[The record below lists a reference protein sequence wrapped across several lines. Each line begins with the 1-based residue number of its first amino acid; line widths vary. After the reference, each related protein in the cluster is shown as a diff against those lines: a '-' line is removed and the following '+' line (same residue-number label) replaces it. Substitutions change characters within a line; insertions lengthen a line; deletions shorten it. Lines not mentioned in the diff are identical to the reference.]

1 VSGSR
6 TSLSGWLARMG
17 FVDVPRAERELAAL
31 GITGQGIAGEGDPL
45 LAALARA
52 ADPDLALAGLAQVA
66 ERDPGLIEALASD
79 QAFRIRLTAAL
90 GVSKALADHLARHP
104 ADSAL
109 LRGQEA
115 GRRPTAK
122 MIREEFLRAV
132 AADPADAEPRAG
144 QLAEPAEPP
153 APRRAVT
160 APSTAKGPTAKGPT
174 AKVSTTAAS
183 TAKVSTA
190 GGSTAAANAQRTDPA
205 ERLAAAY
212 HRRLLHLAARDVTGA
227 ATVDEV
233 AAELADLA
241 DGVLEAGLA
250 IARAEL
256 PPDAVPVRFAVVAMG
271 KCGARELNY
280 ASDIDVI
287 FVAEPYRAASP
298 APDGQAPDGQ
308 APDGQAP
315 GGQAPGGQPAAGQ
328 PEDAALKTATRLAA
342 GLIRACERTT
352 PEGALFPVDPNL
364 RPEGRQGPLVRT
376 LASHLAYY
384 DRWAKTW
391 EFQAL
396 LKARPAAGDLVLGKQ
411 YADSV
416 APLVWQASQREHF
429 VEDVQAMR
437 RRVIDTLPKNMA
449 GRELKLGPGG
459 LRDIEF
465 AVQLLQLVHGRSNE
479 RLRVPATLPALA
491 ALADEGYVA
500 RADAEDLG
508 QAYRFLR
515 QTEHLLQLYQL
526 RRTHTLPTDPT
537 VLRRL
542 GRALGTGPRPLLPN
556 VRLVPPGPRVTVPA
570 VPGPV
575 LTGPVLTGPVL
586 TGPVLT
592 GPVPSGVRTA
602 LPPEEA
608 FTEAWSRTAQRVRR
622 LHEKLFYRPLLDAVA
637 KLPSSA
643 ARLTPEAA
651 RARLEALGYRDPAG
665 ALRHIEALTS
675 GLRRRAAIQR
685 TLLPVLLG
693 WFADAA
699 EPDAG
704 LLAFRQVSEALGDSP
719 WFLRLLRD
727 ETKAAERMACVLASS
742 RYATGLL
749 LRAPEAVALFA
760 DDAELVPKTVDV
772 LRAEMTA
779 AARRYE
785 GDAEQAAVAVR
796 SLRRRELF
804 RVAAADVLGR
814 IGLAEAG
821 EALTAITA
829 ASLDAV
835 LAAAIAKVE
844 AELRGPLPTRFAVI
858 AMGRYGG
865 HECGYG
871 SDADVIFV
879 HEPRTGAG
887 GQGGQGGHGGQQADD
902 DRRASDAA
910 QAVGTELRRLLQIPA
925 PDPPLEVDADLR
937 PEGKQGPLVRSLGA
951 YEAYYARRAAV
962 WEWQALLRAEFAVG
976 DAELGAKF
984 VALADQYRYPAG
996 GLSDQAA
1003 REIRRIKARIEAERI
1018 PRATD
1023 RALHLKL
1030 GPGGLSDVE
1039 WTVQLLQ
1046 LRHGDAVA
1054 GLRTTRTLAALDAA
1068 VAAGLVQAADA
1079 AALRAAWRFAAR
1091 IRNAIMLVR
1100 GRPGD
1105 TLPARHDEL
1114 TAVARL
1120 LGYKP
1125 AVELADRDAR
1135 GGASS
1140 WSDTPAA
1147 ALEEEYRRTARRA
1160 RKVMDRLFY
1169 G

>member
-1 VSGSR
+1 VSGPR

-17 FVDVPRAERELAAL
+17 FSDVPTAERELAEV
-31 GITGQGIAGEGDPL
+31 GIAGEGHPL
-45 LAALARA
+45 LAATAQA
-52 ADPDLALAGLAQVA
+52 ADPDLALAGLTQVA
-66 ERDPGLIEALASD
+66 ARDPGLIGALSEDAEL
-79 QAFRIRLTAAL
+79 RTRLSTVL
-90 GVSKALADHLARHP
+90 GVSKAMADHLVRHP
-104 ADSAL
+104 EDIAV

-115 GRRPTAK
+115 SQRPDAK
-122 MIREEFLRAV
+122 TIRAEFLHAV
-132 AADPADAEPRAG
+132 AADPAAAEP
-144 QLAEPAEPP
+144 
-153 APRRAVT
+153 T
-160 APSTAKGPTAKGPT
+160 
-174 AKVSTTAAS
+174 
-183 TAKVSTA
+183 
-190 GGSTAAANAQRTDPA
+190 ANAVPQDTGLQATGPKDQRDPKDPV
-205 ERLAAAY
+205 ERLTACY
-212 HRRLLHLAARDVTGA
+212 HRRLLHLAARDLTGD

-233 AAELADLA
+233 AEELADLA
-241 DGVLEAGLA
+241 DGVLEAALA

-256 PPDAVPVRFAVVAMG
+256 PPDSAPVRFAVIAMG

-287 FVAEPYRAASP
+287 FVAEPYDHDAS
-298 APDGQAPDGQ
+298 
-308 APDGQAP
+308 
-315 GGQAPGGQPAAGQ
+315 GGEPTDEAG
-328 PEDAALKTATRLAA
+328 LKTASRLAA

-352 PEGALFPVDPNL
+352 PEGSLFPVDPNL
-364 RPEGRQGPLVRT
+364 RPEGRQGPLVRS
-376 LASHLAYY
+376 LASHLTYY

-396 LKARPAAGDLVLGKQ
+396 LKARPAAGDQALGKR
-411 YADSV
+411 YADAT
-416 APLVWQASQREHF
+416 APLVWEASRRENF

-437 RRVIDTLPKNMA
+437 RRVIDTLPKKMA

-465 AVQLLQLVHGRSNE
+465 AVQLLQLVHGRDDE
-479 RLRVPATLPALA
+479 RVRVPATLPALA
-491 ALADEGYVA
+491 ALADGGYVG
-500 RADAEDLG
+500 RADAEDLA

-515 QTEHLLQLYQL
+515 QTEHLLQIYQL
-526 RRTHTLPTDPT
+526 RRTHTLPTDPV

-542 GRALGTGPRPLLPN
+542 GRALGSTPRSIIPN
-556 VRLVPPGPRVTVPA
+556 VRVISSPPAAPSLGPRSAA
-570 VPGPV
+570 V
-575 LTGPVLTGPVL
+575 
-586 TGPVLT
+586 
-592 GPVPSGVRTA
+592 
-602 LPPEEA
+602 PPEEA
-608 FTEAWSRTAQRVRR
+608 FTEAWTKTAQHVRR

-637 KLPSSA
+637 KLPSGA

-704 LLAFRQVSEALGDSP
+704 LLAFRQVSEELGDSP

-727 ETKAAERMACVLASS
+727 ETKAAERMALVLASS

-760 DDAELVPKTVDV
+760 DDAELVPKTVDA
-772 LRAEMTA
+772 LRAEMMA
-779 AARRYE
+779 AARRHDV
-785 GDAEQAAVAVR
+785 DAEQASVAVR

-804 RVAAADVLGR
+804 RVAAANVLGL
-814 IGLAEAG
+814 IDLAQTG
-821 EALTAITA
+821 EALTAITT

-835 LAAAIAKVE
+835 LAATIAKVE
-844 AELRGPLPTRFAVI
+844 MGLGRPLPTRFAMI

-865 HECGYG
+865 HESGFG

-879 HEPRTGAG
+879 HDPLPGPDGAAG
-887 GQGGQGGHGGQQADD
+887 LGPEDE
-902 DRRASDAA
+902 RLASDAA
-910 QAVGTELRRLLQIPA
+910 QAVGIELRRLLQIPA
-925 PDPPLEVDADLR
+925 PEPPLLVDADLR
-937 PEGKQGPLVRSLGA
+937 PEGKQGPLVRSLA
-951 YEAYYARRAAV
+951 ACEAYYGRRAAS

-984 VALADQYRYPAG
+984 IALADKYRYPDG
-996 GLSDQAA
+996 GLADRAV
-1003 REIRRIKARIEAERI
+1003 REIRRIKARVEAERI
-1018 PRATD
+1018 PRGTD

-1046 LRHGDAVA
+1046 LHWSHAIH

-1068 VAAGLVQAADA
+1068 VDGGLVETSDA
-1079 AALRAAWRFAAR
+1079 AALRAAWSFAAR

-1105 TLPARHDEL
+1105 TLPAKRDEL

-1125 AVELADRDAR
+1125 TEPDPERR
-1135 GGASS
+1135 GPSGGPSS

-1147 ALEEEYRRTARRA
+1147 ALEEDYRRTGRRA
-1160 RKVMDRLFY
+1160 RQVMDRLFY

>member
-1 VSGSR
+1 MIFAFGPQVTAVFPGRSASRYTLISVSGAR

-17 FVDVPRAERELAAL
+17 FADVPRAERELAAL
-31 GITGQGIAGEGDPL
+31 GITREDHPV
-45 LAALARA
+45 LAALAQA
-52 ADPDLALAGLAQVA
+52 ADPDLALAGLARIA
-66 ERDPGLIEALASD
+66 ERDPGLVGTASEDPALRA
-79 QAFRIRLTAAL
+79 RLSAVL
-90 GVSKALADHLARHP
+90 GVSKAMADHLARHP
-104 ADSAL
+104 DDSAV
-109 LRGQEA
+109 LRGREA
-115 GRRPTAK
+115 SRRPEAK
-122 MIREEFLRAV
+122 TIREEFLRAV
-132 AADPADAEPRAG
+132 AADPDDAEPTAG
-144 QLAEPAEPP
+144 QVAAPARP
-153 APRRAVT
+153 APRPAV
-160 APSTAKGPTAKGPT
+160 G
-174 AKVSTTAAS
+174 AS
-183 TAKVSTA
+183 P
-190 GGSTAAANAQRTDPA
+190 DPA
-205 ERLAAAY
+205 GRLAAAY
-212 HRRLLHLAARDVTGA
+212 HRRLLHLAARDLTGD
-227 ATVDEV
+227 ATVEEV
-233 AAELADLA
+233 AEELADLA
-241 DGVLEAGLA
+241 DAVLEAALA

-256 PPDAVPVRFAVVAMG
+256 PPGSAPVRFAIVAMG

-287 FVAEPYRAASP
+287 FIAEPYRH
-298 APDGQAPDGQ
+298 
-308 APDGQAP
+308 
-315 GGQAPGGQPAAGQ
+315 
-328 PEDAALKTATRLAA
+328 DADSGEPTDEGAFKTATRLAT
-342 GLIRACERTT
+342 GLIRVCERTT
-352 PEGALFPVDPNL
+352 PEGPIFPVDPNL
-364 RPEGRQGPLVRT
+364 RPEGRQGPLVRS

-384 DRWAKTW
+384 ERWAKTW

-396 LKARPAAGDLVLGKQ
+396 LKARPAAGDLALGKQ
-411 YADSV
+411 YSGAV
-416 APLVWQASQREHF
+416 TPLVWQASQRENF

-465 AVQLLQLVHGRSNE
+465 AVQLLQLVHGRDDG

-491 ALADEGYVA
+491 ALADGGYVG
-500 RADAEDLG
+500 RDDAENLA

-526 RRTHTLPTDPT
+526 RRTHTLPTDPA

-542 GRALGTGPRPLLPN
+542 GRALGSNSRPVIPN
-556 VRLVPPGPRVTVPA
+556 VRVVSPGSPVPLRGLGSAAVPP
-570 VPGPV
+570 
-575 LTGPVLTGPVL
+575 
-586 TGPVLT
+586 
-592 GPVPSGVRTA
+592 
-602 LPPEEA
+602 EQA
-608 FTEAWSRTAQRVRR
+608 FTEAWTKTAQRVRR
-622 LHEKLFYRPLLDAVA
+622 LHEKLFYRPLLEAVA
-637 KLPSSA
+637 KLPHGA
-643 ARLTPEAA
+643 ARLTTEAA
-651 RARLEALGYRDPAG
+651 RVRLEALGYRDPAG

-727 ETKAAERMACVLASS
+727 ETKAAERMAFVLASS

-760 DDAELVPKTVDV
+760 DDAELTPKPVGA

-779 AARRYE
+779 AARRHD

-804 RVAAADVLGR
+804 RVAAANVLGL
-814 IGLAEAG
+814 IDLAQTG
-821 EALTAITA
+821 EALTAITT

-835 LAAAIAKVE
+835 LAATIAKVE
-844 AELRGPLPTRFAVI
+844 TELGGPLPTRFAMI

-865 HECGYG
+865 HESGFG

-879 HEPRTGAG
+879 HDPLPGPGGAG
-887 GQGGQGGHGGQQADD
+887 LDADGE
-902 DRRASDAA
+902 RRASDAA

-937 PEGKQGPLVRSLGA
+937 PEGKQGPLVRSLA
-951 YEAYYARRAAV
+951 ACAAYYARRAAP
-962 WEWQALLRAEFAVG
+962 WEAQALLRAEAAAG
-976 DAELGAKF
+976 DAELGARF
-984 VALADQYRYPAG
+984 IALADRYRYPDG
-996 GLSDQAA
+996 GLADQAV
-1003 REIRRIKARIEAERI
+1003 REIRRIKARVEAERI
-1018 PRATD
+1018 PRGTD
-1023 RALHLKL
+1023 RALHVKL
-1030 GPGGLSDVE
+1030 GPGGLADVE

-1046 LRHGDAVA
+1046 LHWSHAIH

-1068 VAAGLVQAADA
+1068 VDGGLVETSDA
-1079 AALRAAWRFAAR
+1079 AALRAAWSFAAR

-1105 TLPARHDEL
+1105 TLPAKHDEL

-1125 AVELADRDAR
+1125 TETDPDQP
-1135 GGASS
+1135 GHGASS

-1147 ALEEEYRRTARRA
+1147 ALEEDYRRTARRA

>member
-1 VSGSR
+1 
-6 TSLSGWLARMG
+6 MG
-17 FVDVPRAERELAAL
+17 FADVPRAERELAAL
-31 GITGQGIAGEGDPL
+31 GITSEDDAV
-45 LAALARA
+45 LAACAQA
-52 ADPDLALAGLAQVA
+52 ADPYLALAGLAQIA
-66 ERDPGLIEALASD
+66 ERDHGLINALSEDPALR
-79 QAFRIRLTAAL
+79 ARLCAVL
-90 GVSKALADHLARHP
+90 GVSKALADHLIRHP
-104 ADSAL
+104 ADLAV

-115 GRRPTAK
+115 SRRPDAK
-122 MIREEFLRAV
+122 AVRAEFLRAV
-132 AADPADAEPRAG
+132 AAEPDDAEPAAG
-144 QLAEPAEPP
+144 QAAPP
-153 APRRAVT
+153 DGAV
-160 APSTAKGPTAKGPT
+160 A
-174 AKVSTTAAS
+174 
-183 TAKVSTA
+183 
-190 GGSTAAANAQRTDPA
+190 DPVGA
-205 ERLAAAY
+205 LTAAY
-212 HRRLLHLAARDVTGA
+212 HRRLLHLAGRDLTA
-227 ATVDEV
+227 DATVDEV
-233 AAELADLA
+233 AEELADLA
-241 DGVLEAGLA
+241 DAVLEAALA

-256 PPDAVPVRFAVVAMG
+256 PADSAPVRFAVVAMG

-287 FVAEPYRAASP
+287 FVAEPHHH
-298 APDGQAPDGQ
+298 D
-308 APDGQAP
+308 
-315 GGQAPGGQPAAGQ
+315 AGNGE
-328 PEDAALKTATRLAA
+328 PTDEAALKTATRLAT

-352 PEGALFPVDPNL
+352 PEGSLFPVDPNL
-364 RPEGRQGPLVRT
+364 RPEGRQGPLVRS

-384 DRWAKTW
+384 ERWAKTW

-396 LKARPAAGDLVLGKQ
+396 LKARPAAGDLALGKR
-411 YADSV
+411 YAEAV
-416 APLVWQASQREHF
+416 TPLVWEASRRDNF

-437 RRVIDTLPKNMA
+437 RRVVDTLPKNMA

-465 AVQLLQLVHGRSNE
+465 AVQLLQLVHGRDDD
-479 RLRVPATLPALA
+479 RLRVPGTLPALA
-491 ALADEGYVA
+491 ALADGGYVG
-500 RADAEDLG
+500 RADADDLA

-515 QTEHLLQLYQL
+515 QSEHLLQLYQL
-526 RRTHTLPTDPT
+526 RRTHTLPTDQA

-542 GRALGTGPRPLLPN
+542 GRAIGSNSISLLPN
-556 VRLVPPGPRVTVPA
+556 VRVVPPGPPVSPRSLA
-570 VPGPV
+570 V
-575 LTGPVLTGPVL
+575 
-586 TGPVLT
+586 
-592 GPVPSGVRTA
+592 
-602 LPPEEA
+602 PPEEA
-608 FTEAWSRTAQRVRR
+608 FTEAWTKTAQRVRR

-637 KLPSSA
+637 KLPSGA

-727 ETKAAERMACVLASS
+727 ETKAAERMALVLASS

-760 DDAELVPKTVDV
+760 DDAELVPKQADA

-779 AARRYE
+779 AARRHD

-804 RVAAADVLGR
+804 RVAAANV
-814 IGLAEAG
+814 IGLIDLAQTG
-821 EALTAITA
+821 EALTAITT

-835 LAAAIAKVE
+835 LAATIAKVE
-844 AELRGPLPTRFAVI
+844 AELGAPMPTRFAI
-858 AMGRYGG
+858 IGMGRYGG
-865 HECGYG
+865 HESGFG

-879 HEPRTGAG
+879 HDPPAGRTESDSRGPS
-887 GQGGQGGHGGQQADD
+887 

-910 QAVGTELRRLLQIPA
+910 HAVATELRRLLQLPA
-925 PDPPLEVDADLR
+925 PDPPLLVDADLR

-951 YEAYYARRAAV
+951 YAAYYARRAAA
-962 WEWQALLRAEFAVG
+962 WESQALLRADFAVG
-976 DAELGAKF
+976 DAELGARF
-984 VALADQYRYPAG
+984 IALADKYRYPVG
-996 GLSDQAA
+996 GLKDQAA
-1003 REIRRIKARIEAERI
+1003 REIRRIKARVEAERV
-1018 PRATD
+1018 PRGTD

-1046 LRHGDAVA
+1046 LQHGHAVD
-1054 GLRTTRTLAALDAA
+1054 GLRTTRTLAALGAA
-1068 VAAGLVQAADA
+1068 VDAGLVDPFDA
-1079 AALRAAWRFAAR
+1079 AALRAAWCFAAR
-1091 IRNAIMLVR
+1091 IRDAIMLVR

-1105 TLPARHDEL
+1105 TLPAKHDEL

-1125 AVELADRDAR
+1125 TEPDPERTGH
-1135 GGASS
+1135 GGASF

-1147 ALEEEYRRTARRA
+1147 ALEEDYRRTGRRA
-1160 RKVMDRLFY
+1160 RQVMDRLFY

>member
-1 VSGSR
+1 VSGAR
-6 TSLSGWLARMG
+6 TSLSGWLARTG
-17 FVDVPRAERELAAL
+17 FADVPRAERELTAL
-31 GITGQGIAGEGDPL
+31 GITGQGIVADGHPL

-52 ADPDLALAGLAQVA
+52 ADPDLALAGLARVA
-66 ERDPGLIEALASD
+66 ERDPGLLEALAAD
-79 QAFRIRLTAAL
+79 QAFRIRLTAVL

-115 GRRPTAK
+115 GRRLDAK
-122 MIREEFLRAV
+122 AIREEFLRAV
-132 AADPADAEPRAG
+132 ATQADGSGPVGSGPVGSGQAG
-144 QLAEPAEPP
+144 
-153 APRRAVT
+153 
-160 APSTAKGPTAKGPT
+160 
-174 AKVSTTAAS
+174 
-183 TAKVSTA
+183 
-190 GGSTAAANAQRTDPA
+190 TDPVA
-205 ERLAAAY
+205 RLAAAY
-212 HRRLLHLAARDVTGA
+212 HGRLLHLAARDVTGA

-241 DGVLEAGLA
+241 DAVLEAALA

-256 PPDAVPVRFAVVAMG
+256 PPDAAPVRLAVVAMG

-287 FVAEPYRAASP
+287 FVAEPQHA
-298 APDGQAPDGQ
+298 
-308 APDGQAP
+308 
-315 GGQAPGGQPAAGQ
+315 GGQYAGEQHVSGQHVSGQHAGEQ
-328 PEDAALKTATRLAA
+328 HAGEPLEEAALKAATRLAA
-342 GLIRACERTT
+342 GLIRVCERTT
-352 PEGALFPVDPNL
+352 PEGTLFPVDPNL

-396 LKARPAAGDLVLGKQ
+396 LKARPAAGDLALGKR
-411 YADSV
+411 YADAV
-416 APLVWQASQREHF
+416 APLVWQASQRENF

-491 ALADEGYVA
+491 ALAEGGYVG

-526 RRTHTLPTDPT
+526 RRTHTLPTDPA

-542 GRALGTGPRPLLPN
+542 GRSLGGGPRPMLPN
-556 VRLVPPGPRVTVPA
+556 VRLVPPDPRGSAQLVRGSESDRP
-570 VPGPV
+570 
-575 LTGPVLTGPVL
+575 
-586 TGPVLT
+586 
-592 GPVPSGVRTA
+592 RTA
-602 LPPEEA
+602 IPPEEA
-608 FTEAWSRTAQRVRR
+608 FTEAWTRTAQRVRR
-622 LHEKLFYRPLLDAVA
+622 LHEKLFYRPLLEAVA

-760 DDAELVPKTVDV
+760 DDAELVPKAVDA
-772 LRAEMTA
+772 LRAEMMA
-779 AARRYE
+779 AARRYH

-804 RVAAADVLGR
+804 RVAAADVLGL

-821 EALTAITA
+821 EALTAITT

-835 LAAAIAKVE
+835 LAATIAKVE
-844 AELRGPLPTRFAVI
+844 MELRCPLPTRFAVI

-865 HECGYG
+865 HESGYG

-879 HEPRTGAG
+879 HEPRPGPGGPGREGREGGPGREGRESREAG
-887 GQGGQGGHGGQQADD
+887 PGREGRESREAGPGREGREGGKGWDA

-925 PDPPLEVDADLR
+925 PDPPLVVDADLR
-937 PEGKQGPLVRSLGA
+937 PEGKAGPLVRSLGA
-951 YEAYYARRAAV
+951 CEAYYARRAAA
-962 WEWQALLRAEFAVG
+962 WEWQALLRAEFVVG
-976 DAELGAKF
+976 DAELGARF
-984 VALADQYRYPAG
+984 VALADRYRYPAG

-1003 REIRRIKARIEAERI
+1003 REIRRIKARVEAERI

-1046 LRHGDAVA
+1046 LRHGDVVP

-1068 VAAGLVQAADA
+1068 VEAGLVPAADA
-1079 AALRAAWRFAAR
+1079 GALRAAWRFAAR
-1091 IRNAIMLVR
+1091 TRNAIMLVR

-1105 TLPARHDEL
+1105 TLPAKHDEL

-1125 AVELADRDAR
+1125 AGASSGQDGRDGR

-1147 ALEEEYRRTARRA
+1147 ALEEDYRRTARRA
-1160 RKVMDRLFY
+1160 RKVMERLFY

>member
-1 VSGSR
+1 V
-6 TSLSGWLARMG
+6 
-17 FVDVPRAERELAAL
+17 E
-31 GITGQGIAGEGDPL
+31 
-45 LAALARA
+45 
-52 ADPDLALAGLAQVA
+52 
-66 ERDPGLIEALASD
+66 
-79 QAFRIRLTAAL
+79 RLT
-90 GVSKALADHLARHP
+90 
-104 ADSAL
+104 
-109 LRGQEA
+109 
-115 GRRPTAK
+115 
-122 MIREEFLRAV
+122 
-132 AADPADAEPRAG
+132 
-144 QLAEPAEPP
+144 
-153 APRRAVT
+153 
-160 APSTAKGPTAKGPT
+160 
-174 AKVSTTAAS
+174 
-183 TAKVSTA
+183 
-190 GGSTAAANAQRTDPA
+190 
-205 ERLAAAY
+205 AAY
-212 HRRLLHLAARDVTGA
+212 HRRLLHLTARDLTGD

-233 AAELADLA
+233 AEELADLA
-241 DGVLEAGLA
+241 DLVLESALA

-256 PPDAVPVRFAVVAMG
+256 PPDSAPVRFAIVAMG

-287 FVAEPYRAASP
+287 FVAEPH
-298 APDGQAPDGQ
+298 QH
-308 APDGQAP
+308 
-315 GGQAPGGQPAAGQ
+315 
-328 PEDAALKTATRLAA
+328 DARSGEPTDEATLKTATRLAA

-352 PEGALFPVDPNL
+352 PEGSLFPVDPNL
-364 RPEGRQGPLVRT
+364 RPEGRQGPLVRS

-396 LKARPAAGDLVLGKQ
+396 LKARPAAGDAALGKR
-411 YADSV
+411 YADAV
-416 APLVWQASQREHF
+416 APLVWQVSRRDNF

-437 RRVIDTLPKNMA
+437 RRVVDTLPKNMA

-465 AVQLLQLVHGRSNE
+465 AVQLLQLVHGRDDD
-479 RLRVPATLPALA
+479 RVRVPATLPALA
-491 ALADEGYVA
+491 ALAEGGYVG
-500 RADAEDLG
+500 RTDAEDLA

-515 QTEHLLQLYQL
+515 RTEHLLQLYQL
-526 RRTHTLPTDPT
+526 RRTHTLPTDPA

-542 GRALGTGPRPLLPN
+542 GRALGSTSRPVIPN
-556 VRLVPPGPRVTVPA
+556 VRV
-570 VPGPV
+570 
-575 LTGPVLTGPVL
+575 
-586 TGPVLT
+586 
-592 GPVPSGVRTA
+592 VPSAPPMPLRGPGLRSTA
-602 LPPEEA
+602 VPPEEA
-608 FTEAWSRTAQRVRR
+608 FTEAWTKTAQRVRR
-622 LHEKLFYRPLLDAVA
+622 LHEKFFYRPLLDAVA
-637 KLPSSA
+637 RLPSGA

-675 GLRRRAAIQR
+675 GLRRRAEIQR

-760 DDAELVPKTVDV
+760 DDAELVPKPADV
-772 LRAEMTA
+772 LRAEMMA
-779 AARRYE
+779 ASRRHD
-785 GDAEQAAVAVR
+785 GDAEQASVAVR

-804 RVAAADVLGR
+804 RVAAANVLGLVD
-814 IGLAEAG
+814 LAQTG
-821 EALTAITA
+821 EALTAITTA
-829 ASLDAV
+829 TLGAV
-835 LAAAIAKVE
+835 LAATVAKVE
-844 AELRGPLPTRFAVI
+844 AELGRPLPTRFAMI

-865 HECGYG
+865 HESGFG
-871 SDADVIFV
+871 SDTDVIFV
-879 HEPRTGAG
+879 HDPLPGLTGPEG
-887 GQGGQGGHGGQQADD
+887 E
-902 DRRASDAA
+902 RLASDAA
-910 QAVGTELRRLLQIPA
+910 QAVATELRRLLQIPA
-925 PDPPLEVDADLR
+925 PDPPLVVDADLR
-937 PEGKQGPLVRSLGA
+937 PEGKQGPLVRSLAA
-951 YEAYYARRAAV
+951 YAAYYARRAAA

-976 DAELGAKF
+976 DAELGARF
-984 VALADQYRYPAG
+984 IALADKYRYPDG
-996 GLSDQAA
+996 GLADRAV
-1003 REIRRIKARIEAERI
+1003 REIRRIKARVEAERI
-1018 PRATD
+1018 PRGTD

-1046 LRHGDAVA
+1046 LHWSHAIR

-1068 VAAGLVQAADA
+1068 VGGGLVETSDA
-1079 AALRAAWRFAAR
+1079 AALRAAWNFAAR

-1105 TLPARHDEL
+1105 TLPAKHDEL

-1125 AVELADRDAR
+1125 TEPDQYHPRPS
-1135 GGASS
+1135 GPSS

-1147 ALEEEYRRTARRA
+1147 ALEEDYRRTGRRA
-1160 RKVMDRLFY
+1160 RQVMDRLFY

>member
-1 VSGSR
+1 
-6 TSLSGWLARMG
+6 MG
-17 FVDVPRAERELAAL
+17 FADVPRAERELAAL
-31 GITGQGIAGEGDPL
+31 GITSEDHPV
-45 LAALARA
+45 LAACAQA
-52 ADPDLALAGLAQVA
+52 ADPDLALVGLAQIA
-66 ERDPGLIEALASD
+66 ERDSGVLQALSEDPALR
-79 QAFRIRLTAAL
+79 ARLCAVL
-90 GVSKALADHLARHP
+90 GVSKALADHLIRHP
-104 ADSAL
+104 ADLAV

-115 GRRPTAK
+115 SRRIDAK
-122 MIREEFLRAV
+122 AVRAEFLRAV
-132 AADPADAEPRAG
+132 AADPDDAEPTAG
-144 QLAEPAEPP
+144 QVARPAD
-153 APRRAVT
+153 AIA
-160 APSTAKGPTAKGPT
+160 
-174 AKVSTTAAS
+174 
-183 TAKVSTA
+183 
-190 GGSTAAANAQRTDPA
+190 DPVGA
-205 ERLAAAY
+205 LTAAY
-212 HRRLLHLAARDVTGA
+212 HRRLLHLAGRDLTA
-227 ATVDEV
+227 DATVDEV
-233 AAELADLA
+233 AEDLADLA
-241 DGVLEAGLA
+241 DAVLEAALA

-256 PPDAVPVRFAVVAMG
+256 PPDSVPVRFAVVAMG

-287 FVAEPYRAASP
+287 FVAEPHHH
-298 APDGQAPDGQ
+298 D
-308 APDGQAP
+308 
-315 GGQAPGGQPAAGQ
+315 AGCGE
-328 PEDAALKTATRLAA
+328 PTDEAALKTATRLAT

-352 PEGALFPVDPNL
+352 PEGSLFPVDPNL
-364 RPEGRQGPLVRT
+364 RPEGRQGPLVRS

-384 DRWAKTW
+384 ERWAKTW

-396 LKARPAAGDLVLGKQ
+396 LKARPAAGDLALGKR
-411 YADSV
+411 YADAV
-416 APLVWQASQREHF
+416 TPLVWEASRRENF

-465 AVQLLQLVHGRSNE
+465 AVQLLQLVHGRDDD

-491 ALADEGYVA
+491 ALADGGYVA
-500 RADAEDLG
+500 RADADDLA

-515 QTEHLLQLYQL
+515 QSEHLLQLYQL
-526 RRTHTLPTDPT
+526 RRTHTLPTDQAI
-537 VLRRL
+537 LRRL
-542 GRALGTGPRPLLPN
+542 GRAIGSHSKSLLPN
-556 VRLVPPGPRVTVPA
+556 VRVVPPGPPVSPRSLA
-570 VPGPV
+570 V
-575 LTGPVLTGPVL
+575 
-586 TGPVLT
+586 
-592 GPVPSGVRTA
+592 
-602 LPPEEA
+602 PPEEA
-608 FTEAWSRTAQRVRR
+608 FTEAWTKTAQRVRR

-637 KLPSSA
+637 KLPSGA

-727 ETKAAERMACVLASS
+727 ETKAAERMALVLASS

-760 DDAELVPKTVDV
+760 DDAELVPKQADA

-779 AARRYE
+779 AARRHD

-804 RVAAADVLGR
+804 RVAAANV
-814 IGLAEAG
+814 IGLIDLAQTG
-821 EALTAITA
+821 EALTAITT

-835 LAAAIAKVE
+835 LAATIAKVE
-844 AELRGPLPTRFAVI
+844 AELGGPMPTRFAII

-865 HECGYG
+865 HESGFG

-879 HEPRTGAG
+879 HDPPAG
-887 GQGGQGGHGGQQADD
+887 LDAADE
-902 DRRASDAA
+902 RRASDAA
-910 QAVGTELRRLLQIPA
+910 HAVATELRRLLQLPA
-925 PDPPLEVDADLR
+925 PDPPLLVDADLR

-951 YEAYYARRAAV
+951 YAAYYARRAAA
-962 WEWQALLRAEFAVG
+962 WESQALLRAEFAVG
-976 DAELGAKF
+976 DAEVGARF
-984 VALADQYRYPAG
+984 TALADKYRYPAG
-996 GLSDQAA
+996 GLKDQAA
-1003 REIRRIKARIEAERI
+1003 REIRRIKARVEAERI
-1018 PRATD
+1018 PRGTD

-1039 WTVQLLQ
+1039 WTIQLLQ
-1046 LRHGDAVA
+1046 LQHGHAVD
-1054 GLRTTRTLAALDAA
+1054 GLRTTRTLTALDAA
-1068 VAAGLVQAADA
+1068 VAAGLVEPLDA
-1079 AALRAAWRFAAR
+1079 AALRAAWFFAAR
-1091 IRNAIMLVR
+1091 IRDAIMLVR

-1105 TLPARHDEL
+1105 TLPAKHDEL

-1125 AVELADRDAR
+1125 TEPDPDRAGH
-1135 GGASS
+1135 GGASF

-1147 ALEEEYRRTARRA
+1147 ALEEDYRRTGRRA
-1160 RKVMDRLFY
+1160 RQVMDRLFY

>member
-1 VSGSR
+1 MSGAR

-17 FVDVPRAERELAAL
+17 FADVPRAERELARL
-31 GITGQGIAGEGDPL
+31 GITAEDHPV
-45 LAALARA
+45 LAALAQA
-52 ADPDLALAGLAQVA
+52 ADPDLALAGLAQIA
-66 ERDPGLIEALASD
+66 DRDPLLTRSLAED
-79 QAFRIRLTAAL
+79 PAFRARLCAVL
-90 GVSKALADHLARHP
+90 GVSRAVADHLVRHP
-104 ADSAL
+104 EDLSL
-109 LRGQEA
+109 LCGLEA
-115 GRRPTAK
+115 SRRPDVKAV
-122 MIREEFLRAV
+122 RAEFLRAV
-132 AADPADAEPRAG
+132 AADPDDAEPMAG
-144 QLAEPAEPP
+144 QVPQALPGSP
-153 APRRAVT
+153 APC
-160 APSTAKGPTAKGPT
+160 
-174 AKVSTTAAS
+174 
-183 TAKVSTA
+183 
-190 GGSTAAANAQRTDPA
+190 DPA
-205 ERLAAAY
+205 EKLAAAY
-212 HRRLLHLAARDVTGA
+212 HRRVAHLAARDLAGD

-233 AAELADLA
+233 AEELADLA
-241 DGVLEAGLA
+241 DAVLEAALA

-256 PPDAVPVRFAVVAMG
+256 PPDAAPVRFAVVAMG

-287 FVAEPYRAASP
+287 FLAEP
-298 APDGQAPDGQ
+298 
-308 APDGQAP
+308 P
-315 GGQAPGGQPAAGQ
+315 GHHPGSGEPNGEGGENAT
-328 PEDAALKTATRLAA
+328 LKTATKLAS
-342 GLIRACERTT
+342 GLIRACERVT
-352 PEGALFPVDPNL
+352 PEGSLFPVDPNL
-364 RPEGRQGPLVRT
+364 RPEGRQGPLVRS

-384 DRWAKTW
+384 ERWAKTW

-396 LKARPAAGDLVLGKQ
+396 LKARPAAGDLALGKR
-411 YADSV
+411 YTA
-416 APLVWQASQREHF
+416 ALTPLVWQASRRENF
-429 VEDVQAMR
+429 VEGVQAMR
-437 RRVIDTLPKNMA
+437 RRVVDTLPKNMA

-465 AVQLLQLVHGRSNE
+465 AVQLLQLVHGRDDD

-491 ALADEGYVA
+491 ALADGGYVG
-500 RADAEDLG
+500 RADAEDLA

-515 QTEHLLQLYQL
+515 QTEHLLQIYQL
-526 RRTHTLPTDPT
+526 RRTHTLPTDPS

-542 GRALGTGPRPLLPN
+542 GRALAFAPQPVLQN
-556 VRLVPPGPRVTVPA
+556 VRVVPLEAPVTYRGPGGPGLGGTAVPP
-570 VPGPV
+570 
-575 LTGPVLTGPVL
+575 
-586 TGPVLT
+586 
-592 GPVPSGVRTA
+592 
-602 LPPEEA
+602 EQA
-608 FTEAWSRTAQRVRR
+608 FTEAWSKTAQRVRR

-637 KLPSSA
+637 KLPSGA

-651 RARLEALGYRDPAG
+651 RARLEALGYRDPVG
-665 ALRHIEALTS
+665 ALRHIEALTT
-675 GLRRRAAIQR
+675 GLRRRAEIQR

-727 ETKAAERMACVLASS
+727 ETKTAERMAYVLASS

-749 LRAPEAVALFA
+749 LRAPEAVAIFA
-760 DDAELVPKTVDV
+760 DDAELVPKAAEA
-772 LRAEMTA
+772 LRAEMMA
-779 AARRYE
+779 AARRHA

-804 RVAAADVLGR
+804 RVAAASVLGL
-814 IGLAEAG
+814 IELAETG
-821 EALTAITA
+821 EALTAITT

-835 LAAAIAKVE
+835 LAATIARVE
-844 AELRGPLPTRFAVI
+844 AELDGPLPTRFAVI

-865 HECGYG
+865 HESGFG

-879 HEPRTGAG
+879 HDPLPGPG
-887 GQGGQGGHGGQQADD
+887 GSGPGPSGE
-902 DRRASDAA
+902 RRASDAA

-925 PDPPLEVDADLR
+925 PDPPLLVDADLR
-937 PEGKQGPLVRSLGA
+937 PEGKQGPLVRSLA
-951 YEAYYARRAAV
+951 ACKAYYARRAAP
-962 WEWQALLRAEFAVG
+962 WESQALLRAEAAPSEAAPSEAAPSGAGAG
-976 DAELGAKF
+976 DASVGAAF
-984 VALADQYRYPAG
+984 IALADRYRYPAG
-996 GLSDQAA
+996 GLSEAA
-1003 REIRRIKARIEAERI
+1003 TREIRRIKARVEAERI
-1018 PRATD
+1018 PRGTD

-1046 LRHGDAVA
+1046 LRHGHAVE

-1068 VAAGLVQAADA
+1068 VEAGLVAAPDA
-1079 AALRAAWRFAAR
+1079 AALRDSWSFAAR

-1105 TLPARHDEL
+1105 TFPVKHDEL

-1120 LGYKP
+1120 LGYRP
-1125 AVELADRDAR
+1125 TEAAHEHQAGR

-1147 ALEEEYRRTARRA
+1147 ALEEDYRRTARRA